1 MELKLIKGDGPQTL
15 SAKKRKAREEEELA
29 KLLKEHQVAKA
40 TAGRN
45 WPKVCAVWQK
55 KLKERMA
62 EHNKRPFEAVHFL
75 YEEIDA
81 TVSFPQS
88 AMLKTYVTAAAVELV
103 AGA

>member
-55 KLKERMA
+55 
-62 EHNKRPFEAVHFL
+62 
-75 YEEIDA
+75 
-81 TVSFPQS
+81 S
-88 AMLKTYVTAAAVELV
+88 
-103 AGA
+103 